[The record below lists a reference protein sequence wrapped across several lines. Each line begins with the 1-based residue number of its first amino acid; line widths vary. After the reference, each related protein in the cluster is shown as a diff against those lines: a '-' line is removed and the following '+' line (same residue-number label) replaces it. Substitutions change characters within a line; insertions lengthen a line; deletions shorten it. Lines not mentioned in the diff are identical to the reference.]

1 MDEKKLKNYF
11 KLQANDENQYFNTI
25 NEYLHNK
32 DPQVIGRGNEKDM
45 EILMTNHLILE
56 NLWDEN
62 ERMSREISFLRDENL
77 VLEKTNSSI

>member
-1 MDEKKLKNYF
+1 MDEKKLKKYF
-11 KLQANDENQYFNTI
+11 KLQVNDENQYFNTI